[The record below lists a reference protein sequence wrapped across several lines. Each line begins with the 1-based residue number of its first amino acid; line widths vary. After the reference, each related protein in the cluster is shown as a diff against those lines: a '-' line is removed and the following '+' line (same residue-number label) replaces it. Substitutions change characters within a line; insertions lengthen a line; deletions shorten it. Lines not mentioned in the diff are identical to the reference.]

1 MTKTCGL
8 SDVTDQNFAGIARW
22 DNKCC
27 EHYFQRGFCQ
37 SARAGTATARALD
50 ARLHAAFG
58 RIPVPSCV
66 SIAIPPGL
74 QTIAFHNPSSFKEE
88 KCL

>member
-1 MTKTCGL
+1 MSTL
-8 SDVTDQNFAGIARW
+8 SLQML
-22 DNKCC
+22 
-27 EHYFQRGFCQ
+27 
-37 SARAGTATARALD
+37 RALFLGC
-50 ARLHAAFG
+50 RLHIAFG

-74 QTIAFHNPSSFKEE
+74 QTIAFHNPSLFKEE